1 MTVTVNVHQAKT
13 HLSRLMER
21 AHAGEQI
28 ILAKAGKPYALLG
41 PIPPS
46 ATPRR
51 PGRLAGEYVGPEILL
66 PLPEE
71 LLDAWEGS

>member
-1 MTVTVNVHQAKT
+1 MTATVNVHQAKT

-28 ILAKAGKPYALLG
+28 VLAKAGKPYALLG
-41 PIPPS
+41 PLPPS
-46 ATPRR
+46 PTTRR

-66 PLPEE
+66 PLPEAV
-71 LLDAWEGS
+71 LDAWEGR

>member
-28 ILAKAGKPYALLG
+28 ILAKAGTPYALLG

-46 ATPRR
+46 ATTRR

>member
-1 MTVTVNVHQAKT
+1 MTVTVDVHQAKT
-13 HLSRLMER
+13 HLSRLMDR

-46 ATPRR
+46 PTTRW
-51 PGRLAGEYVGPEILL
+51 PGRLGGEHVGPEILL
-66 PLPEE
+66 PLPEGV
-71 LLDAWEGS
+71 LDAWESS

>member
-46 ATPRR
+46 RTTRR
-51 PGRLAGEYVGPEILL
+51 PGRLVGEYVGPEILL

-71 LLDAWEGS
+71 VLDAWEGS

>member
-1 MTVTVNVHQAKT
+1 MTATVNVHQAKT

-41 PIPPS
+41 PLPAPRT
-46 ATPRR
+46 ARR
-51 PGRLAGEYVGPEILL
+51 PGRLIGEYVGPEILL
-66 PLPEE
+66 PLPEAV
-71 LLDAWEGS
+71 LNAWEGK

>member
-1 MTVTVNVHQAKT
+1 MTVAVNVHQAKT

-46 ATPRR
+46 PTTRR

-66 PLPEE
+66 PLPEAV
-71 LLDAWEGS
+71 LDAWESS

>member
-1 MTVTVNVHQAKT
+1 MTVNVHQAKT

-46 ATPRR
+46 PTTRR
-51 PGRLAGEYVGPEILL
+51 PGRLAGEHVGPEILL

-71 LLDAWEGS
+71 LLDAWESS

>member
-1 MTVTVNVHQAKT
+1 MTATVNVHQAKT

-46 ATPRR
+46 PTTRR
-51 PGRLAGEYVGPEILL
+51 PGRLAGESVGPEILL
-66 PLPEE
+66 PLPDEV
-71 LLDAWEGS
+71 LNAWEGS

>member
-1 MTVTVNVHQAKT
+1 MTATVNVHQAKT

-41 PIPPS
+41 PISPS
-46 ATPRR
+46 PTTRR
-51 PGRLAGEYVGPEILL
+51 PGRLAGEFVGPEILL
-66 PLPEE
+66 PLPDDV
-71 LLDAWEGS
+71 LDAWEGS